1 MPKKGTK
8 QSKKVQ
14 KIEISDDE
22 MSDNDSVAS
31 EPVDSDSESETE
43 IELKSSKKTKSSS
56 KAKKATKS
64 DDDEEQS
71 KVESSFQE
79 LHDKFESFSEFTD
92 SLKKLSDDL
101 TTSIKAFKSLEKD
114 VKKMFKQVQL
124 EVGKEHKKLSKGK
137 RKASGDRKKGGC
149 VTKPTPVPEKIIK
162 YLKLD
167 DDAQF
172 TRPEITA
179 KLYQEFKGRELSIG
193 NRKNKMDKD
202 TAKLFGGK
210 SGDEFHIHDF
220 QRMLKKI
227 YDSDPKTKKTSKKSQ
242 DSDGEEED
250 L

>member
-56 KAKKATKS
+56 KAKKTKKS
-64 DDDEEQS
+64 DEDEEQS

-79 LHDKFESFSEFTD
+79 LHDKFESFSEFTN
-92 SLKKLSDDL
+92 SLKKLSDEL
-101 TTSIKAFKSLEKD
+101 TSSIKSFKSLEKD
-114 VKKMFKQVQL
+114 VKKVFKQVQL

-137 RKASGDRKKGGC
+137 RKVSGDRKKGG
-149 VTKPTPVPEKIIK
+149 VTKLTPVPSKIIK

-167 DDAQF
+167 DDAKF
-172 TRPEITA
+172 SRPEITA
-179 KLYQEFKGRELSIG
+179 KLYQEFKERELSIG
-193 NRKNKMDKD
+193 NCKNKMDKD

-210 SGDEFHIHDF
+210 SGDEFHIYDF
-220 QRMLKKI
+220 QKMLKKI

-242 DSDGEEED
+242 DSDGEEEED